1 MIEAS
6 GLRKTFKTKRRRKV
20 TNVDAVRGVDFAV
33 QRGEI
38 FGFLGPNGAGKTT
51 TLRML
56 ATLISPDGGD
66 ATIAGVDLRRDP
78 AKVRQRIGFVAQG
91 SGTYGQSTARR
102 DLVHQARMYG
112 VQKPAA
118 RGLAEQAIKAFQL
131 GDFADRHIS
140 TYSGGQRRRLDVALG
155 VIHSPQVIF
164 LDEPTA
170 GLDPQSRARMW
181 QEVRRLRDEGMTIFL
196 TTHYLDEADAL
207 CDRISIIDAGL
218 IVAEGTPS
226 DLKREISGDVIIVD
240 LAAADTAGA
249 PEPAVMLEGAK
260 ILTEQPYVQS
270 CETIEHTLRL
280 YVDSA
285 ATAIPQVMRALSNK
299 GIEPGAIES
308 RRPSLDDV
316 FLAKTGRTIAD

>member
-6 GLRKTFKTKRRRKV
+6 GLRKSYRSRSRRKV
-20 TNVDAVRGVDFAV
+20 TTVDAVRGVDFAV
-33 QRGEI
+33 QRCEI

-56 ATLISPDGGD
+56 ATLLSPDGGE
-66 ATIAGVDLRRDP
+66 ATIAGADLRRSS
-78 AKVRQRIGFVAQG
+78 AQVRQRIGFVAQT
-91 SGTYGQSTARR
+91 SGTYGGSTARR

-112 VQKPAA
+112 IPKSAA
-118 RGLAEQAIKAFQL
+118 KGLADTAIKAFQL
-131 GDFADRHIS
+131 DDFADRRIG

-240 LAAADTAGA
+240 LAAPDTAGA
-249 PEPAVMLEGAK
+249 PEPTVMLEGSK
-260 ILTEQPYVQS
+260 ILTEQPYVRS
-270 CETIEHTLRL
+270 CETIDARLRL

-316 FLAKTGRTIAD
+316 FLAKTGRTLAD